1 MIFRINMKA
10 TIQYTI
16 ASSVFILLTCL
27 SLKAQNNVVL
37 YTGYEPRIMDSEKMN
52 DQPVINDTAKPAQG
66 YNYLINAKEVKVDY
80 KPDTIA
86 AVKMKSEP
94 LPRLH
99 RFYLKAGFGNYL
111 TPYVDVSIN
120 SLRHK
125 TDAYSFRYKHL
136 SSQGIISGVGDPWI
150 SNNEAFA
157 DYKHIFKTHT
167 IQLAAEYHRN
177 VVHYYGFNPSMDTLI
192 TNRDTTKQ
200 IYNAWNFDANLFS
213 RYRTDSI
220 KWNHTANINFYHVFD
235 RYGSY
240 ETKFT
245 VYGGFNKMT
254 DLFAREFMGA
264 NLEYTYLNTYNDSLG
279 ALHSHFINLNP
290 YLKVGG
296 DNWGVTAGV
305 KLSIAVDS
313 VARFRAFPDIKFH
326 WNIFRQYITLY
337 AEASGDYRR
346 NSFYQM
352 SRENPFIMPV
362 VNMRNTC
369 EFIKIKAGVKGQ
381 FFDNLSYNAGI
392 SFSYF
397 GDMHFYV
404 NDTTSNIRK
413 GFNVIY
419 DNSQYLN
426 IYGELAYMLG
436 EKLTVTAKGH
446 YYKADNLATIFHRP
460 SWDASVGARY
470 NLRDKLIFTADLY
483 FRGGQYALD
492 YVTDSVTLIKSP
504 VVVELNPQVD
514 LNLGAEY
521 RITKMISVWVNFNN
535 MAAWRYNRWYN
546 YPTQQFNVLGGFTL
560 GI

>member
-1 MIFRINMKA
+1 MKA

-436 EKLTVTAKGH
+436 EKLTVTAKGNYH